1 MRVYS
6 VVSWHHL
13 SRKRISV
20 PILARV
26 AARRSLMDENEH
38 SRRDRFRWPTLG
50 FPLALLWAL
59 SAMSPSAW
67 GQDADGAEEVDIPD
81 ANLRILVERRL
92 HKRPGEG
99 ITKDEMASL
108 TNLYGFNLGIET
120 VTGHPKH
127 PVQAVIAASPHNVS
141 VEPFTDDDSGT
152 PDDHGDTP
160 ETATPLPLGI
170 VLLGRI
176 DPREDKDYFRVTVEE
191 TAEVAVLGRSDD
203 GPGVLI
209 GRLLDEAGIELA
221 LSKKTRSEFLIQ
233 QRVSPGVYYVEVST
247 PATGE
252 EYLVAAFVQA
262 IIDIPDAVLRAE
274 LEDQLRKT
282 PGEPITSV
290 ELAGLERITVDPYY
304 RDPGDPGVADL
315 TGLEFAFGLQSLY
328 IYGGE
333 ITDLSPLAGL
343 INLRS
348 LGLGDN
354 NIVDLSPLTSLT
366 RLTSLDLTHN
376 DIEGITALA
385 SLIGITYLGLDAN
398 LIHDVSPLG
407 ELPNLKTLYLGGN
420 KIVDISSLVDLS
432 SLTHL
437 DVQIN
442 PLSDESINVHIPA
455 LEERGVFVW
464 PLDDD
469 HGGTPETATPL
480 AFSESVPGR
489 ISPSYDKDYFRLDV
503 EETSSV
509 DIFTQDTLS
518 SMGRLLD
525 ASGVELRRSNED
537 GRDYN
542 FLIRQRLVPGEY
554 FVEVSASNAED
565 RYGDIIEEEGDY
577 WVRAAVGAVDVHIP
591 DANLR
596 RVIERALDKSAGQV
610 ISSAEMAT
618 LAGLR
623 ARRGE
628 YIADLTGL
636 EFAVGITSID
646 IEGHEISDLSPLAGL
661 TNLTKLYLGHN
672 NIMDL
677 SPLANLTNLTWLE
690 LYYNDIT
697 DLSPLAK
704 LTKLTWLFLQV
715 NLIEDVS
722 PLSDLTD
729 LQELDLGGND
739 IQDISPLLTLTSL
752 TRLNLQSNPL
762 NDESVNVHVPA
773 LEENGVR
780 VSALDDHG
788 DTPDTATQLAFGER
802 VQGQISP
809 NYDEDYFRLDV
820 EQASQVD
827 VSVTGNQNPTGRLL
841 DEAGNE
847 LERVN
852 EDGSDR
858 NFLIRRQLDP
868 GVYYVVVSATGSGNY
883 YGITAAVDSVDVD
896 IPDANLRSVLEANLF
911 KTRGQVITSGELA
924 TLMFLSATQRNIAD
938 LSGLEYAT
946 GLTRL
951 YLDANK
957 IADLSAL
964 EGLTNLELLSLEH
977 NEIRDLAPLE
987 GLANL
992 TRLSLGNNRIA
1003 DLGPLARL
1011 TNLTRLHLENN
1022 EIAELAPLSALAGIT
1037 SLDLRSNRI
1046 ANISPLASLTNLTSL
1061 NLSDNDII
1069 DVSPLASLSALDG
1082 LDLSGN
1088 DIEDVSSLVALTD
1101 LVGLDLRNNPLSKLS
1116 ISVHIPALRAKG
1128 VNVVFEDD
1136 HGNTP
1141 ETATP
1146 LALGETGWG
1155 EIDPHFDKDYFRLN
1169 IVAPTHVQIFTGI
1182 RPGNAGR
1189 FAGRLLDGSGVEL
1202 ERNNDSG
1209 ESYNFVIR
1217 RRLVPGTYFVEVR
1230 STQNR
1235 PGGYTLSAAED
1246 LEDGI
1251 PDARLRAAIKKAL
1264 YKNPD
1269 EGINSIEIKRLKELR
1284 AFRANIANLEGLEF
1298 ATGLTRIEL
1307 SENSIADISALAGLT
1322 SLTFLDL
1329 SDNAITDISPLAK
1342 LTDLTWLR
1350 LSDNAIVDISALAGL
1365 KNLESLGLR
1374 RNQIVDISAL
1384 AGLTSLE
1391 SLGLRG
1397 NQIVDISA
1405 LAALTSLSS
1414 LSLSNNEIVDVS
1426 PLAGLTSL
1434 RSLRLEQNRIVDVAP
1449 LPGLAGL
1456 RYLNLANN
1464 LIVDVSPL
1472 GGLTSLGT
1480 LDLRHNQIVDV
1491 SPLAGLTRLSYL
1503 YLANNLIVDASPL
1516 SELSLYRLVELDLR
1530 RNPLSDASI
1539 DIHIPAISERGVS
1552 VAVNDEH
1559 GDTLETATVLRLGD
1573 AVPGQLN
1580 PTYDKDYFRLEVVQA
1595 TDVAIF
1601 STGNLNT
1608 AGRLLDGAGKELV
1621 FSRDGGAGTNFLIRR
1636 RLVPGSYYVEVSVDD
1651 FARGRPT
1658 GEYAIS
1664 AIEDVEID
1672 IPDANLRA
1680 AVEQALRRTSGA
1692 AITAAEIGQLEYLRA
1707 PHARI
1712 TDLSGIEFA
1721 INLVLLI
1728 LYDNSITDVSPLAD
1742 LPRLRLLDLRRNPLS
1757 AESLTTHVPALVRRG
1772 VGVVLH
1778 DVHGDTPETA
1788 TPLGLGDKALG
1799 IINPSYEK
1807 DYFRLDIAHR
1817 TDVTIFTTS
1826 GFDTFG
1832 RLLDEAGQHLA
1843 ASEDDGD
1850 DRNFRIQ
1857 RILEAGVY
1865 YVEVSSR
1872 IIGPGSVGPYV
1883 LHADATPVTPPS
1895 GVRAE
1900 IDENVLTVAWG
1911 AVPDAGV
1918 TGYRVVATPAD
1929 GGEALTCEVAAD
1941 ETRCV
1946 FEDVPKDSVYNVT
1959 VQAIGSGGAGPVS
1972 TTVSETAEVVRS
1984 MWRGWRLDILHQA
1997 AESAEPEE
2005 TTAPA
2010 GNP

>member
-1 MRVYS
+1 M
-6 VVSWHHL
+6 
-13 SRKRISV
+13 
-20 PILARV
+20 
-26 AARRSLMDENEH
+26 RSLLDKNEYGRQH
-38 SRRDRFRWPTLG
+38 RFGWRTLG
-50 FPLALLWAL
+50 PRLVLLWLLFAV
-59 SAMSPSAW
+59 SPLAW
-67 GQDADGAEEVDIPD
+67 GQDGEGNDAEEVDIPD
-81 ANLRILVERRL
+81 ANLRNLVRRNPPVGRGEPLTCEVAAEQTLCGMGALAWERDRDARL
-92 HKRPGEG
+92 RIQE
-99 ITKDEMASL
+99 ASVRQ
-108 TNLYGFNLGIET
+108 T
-120 VTGHPKH
+120 
-127 PVQAVIAASPHNVS
+127 VIAASPSNVS
-141 VEPFTDDDSGT
+141 AVPFAEHLSGT
-152 PDDHGDTP
+152 SDDHGDTP

-203 GPGVLI
+203 GPGVLF
-209 GRLLDEAGIELA
+209 GRLLDEAGTELV

-233 QRVSPGVYYVEVST
+233 QQVSPGVYYVEVST
-247 PATGE
+247 PAIGE
-252 EYLVAAFVQA
+252 EYLVVAFVQA
-262 IIDIPDAVLRAE
+262 AIDIPDAVLRAE

-290 ELAGLERITVDPYY
+290 ELAGLERIDVDPFY

-315 TGLEFAFGLQSLY
+315 TGLEFAFGLQSIS
-328 IYGGE
+328 IYGNE
-333 ITDLSPLAGL
+333 ITDLSPLARL
-343 INLRS
+343 INLRRLS
-348 LGLGDN
+348 LGDN
-354 NIVDLSPLTSLT
+354 YIADLSPLTGLT

-398 LIHDVSPLG
+398 LIHDVSPLA
-407 ELPNLKTLYLGGN
+407 ELKDLKTLYLGGN

-596 RVIERALDKSAGQV
+596 RAIERALDKSRGQV

-618 LAGLR
+618 LLR
-623 ARRGE
+623 LRVHRREEG
-628 YIADLTGL
+628 ITDLTGL
-636 EFAVGITSID
+636 EFAVGMTSISL
-646 IEGHEISDLSPLAGL
+646 EGQEIKDLSPLAGL
-661 TNLTKLYLGHN
+661 ANLTKLYLGHN
-672 NIMDL
+672 KVMDL
-677 SPLANLTNLTWLE
+677 SPLSNLTNLTWLE
-690 LYYNDIT
+690 LFYNDIT

-704 LTKLTWLFLQV
+704 LTKLTGLFLQV
-715 NLIEDVS
+715 NSIRDVS
-722 PLSDLTD
+722 PLSALTD

-752 TRLNLQSNPL
+752 TRLTLRSNPL
-762 NDESVNVHVPA
+762 SDESVNVHVPA

-788 DTPDTATQLAFGER
+788 DTPDTATQLAFGET

-809 NYDEDYFRLDV
+809 SYDEDYFRLDV

-827 VSVTGNQNPTGRLL
+827 VFTTGNRNPTGRLL
-841 DEAGNE
+841 DAAGSE

-858 NFLIRRQLDP
+858 NFLIRRQLVP
-868 GVYYVVVSATGSGNY
+868 GVYYVVVSATGSGHY

-896 IPDANLRSVLEANLF
+896 IPDANLRSLLESRLR
-911 KTRGQVITSGELA
+911 KMPGQVITSAEMA
-924 TLMFLSATQRNIAD
+924 TLMFLDGFRRSITD
-938 LSGLEYAT
+938 LSGLEFAT
-946 GLTRL
+946 GLTKL
-951 YLDANK
+951 SLDGNK

-992 TRLSLGNNRIA
+992 TRLSLGHNKIA
-1003 DLGPLARL
+1003 HLGPLAGL

-1022 EIAELAPLSALAGIT
+1022 EIADLSPLATLASLT

-1046 ANISPLASLTNLTSL
+1046 ANIPPLESLTNLTSL
-1061 NLSDNDII
+1061 ALSDNDII
-1069 DVSPLASLSALDG
+1069 EVSPLASLSALQG
-1082 LDLSGN
+1082 LGLSGN
-1088 DIEDVSSLVALTD
+1088 DIEDISSLVVLTE
-1101 LVGLDLRNNPLSKLS
+1101 LISLDLRNNPLSKRS
-1116 ISVHIPALRAKG
+1116 TSVHIPALRAEG

-1136 HGNTP
+1136 HGNSP

-1146 LALGETGWG
+1146 LALSEVLYG
-1155 EIDPHFDKDYFRLN
+1155 EIDPHFDKDYFRLD
-1169 IVAPTHVQIFTGI
+1169 IVGPTHVQIFTGI

-1189 FAGRLLDGSGVEL
+1189 FAGRLFDGSGVEL

-1230 STQNR
+1230 ATQNR

-1269 EGINSIEIKRLKELR
+1269 EGINSIEIKRLKQLR

-1342 LTDLTWLR
+1342 LTDLTWLS

-1365 KNLESLGLR
+1365 TSLESLGLR
-1374 RNQIVDISAL
+1374 RNQIVVISAL

-1405 LAALTSLSS
+1405 LAGLTSLSS

-1464 LIVDVSPL
+1464 LIVDISSL
-1472 GGLTSLGT
+1472 GGLTSLTT

-1559 GDTLETATVLRLGD
+1559 GDTLETATVLRLGG

-1601 STGNLNT
+1601 STGNLDT

-1621 FSRDGGAGTNFLIRR
+1621 FSRDGGAGTNFLIQR

-1658 GEYAIS
+1658 GEYAIG

-1799 IINPSYEK
+1799 IINPNYEK

-1911 AVPDAGV
+1911 AVLDAGV

-1972 TTVSETAEVVRS
+1972 TTVSERAEVVRS
-1984 MWRGWRLDILHQA
+1984 MWRGWRLDMLHKA

-2010 GNP
+2010 GSQ

>member
-1 MRVYS
+1 MGKVKS
-6 VVSWHHL
+6 
-13 SRKRISV
+13 
-20 PILARV
+20 
-26 AARRSLMDENEH
+26 
-38 SRRDRFRWPTLG
+38 SRRYRIRWRIPSVG
-50 FPLALLWAL
+50 FVLFWALLAQ
-59 SAMSPSAW
+59 SPSAW
-67 GQDADGAEEVDIPD
+67 GRDGDGD
-81 ANLRILVERRL
+81 GFGT
-92 HKRPGEG
+92 RPPN
-99 ITKDEMASL
+99 ISVLPFTRD
-108 TNLYGFNLGIET
+108 NLGT
-120 VTGHPKH
+120 
-127 PVQAVIAASPHNVS
+127 S
-141 VEPFTDDDSGT
+141 
-152 PDDHGDTP
+152 DDHGDTR

-203 GPGVLI
+203 GPGVLF
-209 GRLLDEAGIELA
+209 GRLLDEAGTELV

-233 QRVSPGVYYVEVST
+233 QQVSPGVYYVEVST

-252 EYLVAAFVQA
+252 EYLVVAFVQA
-262 IIDIPDAVLRAE
+262 AIDIPDAVLRAE

-290 ELAGLERITVDPYY
+290 ELAGLDRINVDASY

-315 TGLEFAFGLQSLY
+315 TGLEFAFGMRWLS
-328 IYGGE
+328 IYSGE
-333 ITDLSPLAGL
+333 ITNLSPLVGL

-348 LGLGDN
+348 LSLGDN
-354 NIVDLSPLTSLT
+354 YIVDLSPLTGLT

-509 DIFTQDTLS
+509 DIFTLDTLS

-577 WVRAAVGAVDVHIP
+577 WVRAAVGAVEVHIP

-729 LQELDLGGND
+729 LRELDLGGND

-802 VQGQISP
+802 VQGRISP

-1146 LALGETGWG
+1146 LALGETVWG

-1182 RPGNAGR
+1182 RPGKAGR

-1209 ESYNFVIR
+1209 DSYNFVIG

-1230 STQNR
+1230 ATQDR

-1246 LEDGI
+1246 LEDHI

-1269 EGINSIEIKRLKELR
+1269 EGINSIEIKGLKELR

-1298 ATGLTRIEL
+1298 ATGLTRL
-1307 SENSIADISALAGLT
+1307 NLTENSIVDISVLAGLT
-1322 SLTFLDL
+1322 NLTFLDL
-1329 SDNAITDISPLAK
+1329 SENVILDISPLAK
-1342 LTDLTWLR
+1342 LTDLTWLS
-1350 LSDNAIVDISALAGL
+1350 LSDNEVVDISALAAL
-1365 KNLESLGLR
+1365 TNLEILGLR
-1374 RNQIVDISAL
+1374 R
-1384 AGLTSLE
+1384 
-1391 SLGLRG
+1391 

-1414 LSLSNNEIVDVS
+1414 LSLSKNEIVDVS

-1434 RSLRLEQNRIVDVAP
+1434 RSLRLEQNKIVDVSP
-1449 LPGLAGL
+1449 LSGLAGL

-1491 SPLAGLTRLSYL
+1491 SPLVGLTRLWYL
-1503 YLANNLIVDASPL
+1503 YLANNLIVDVSPL
-1516 SELSLYRLVELDLR
+1516 SELSLYRLAELDLR

-1552 VAVNDEH
+1552 VAVNDDH
-1559 GDTLETATVLRLGD
+1559 GDTLETATVLRLGG
-1573 AVPGQLN
+1573 AVPGELN
-1580 PTYDKDYFRLEVVQA
+1580 PTYDKDYFRLQVVQA

-1601 STGNLNT
+1601 STGNLDT
-1608 AGRLLDGAGKELV
+1608 AGRLLDSSGKELV
-1621 FSRDGGAGTNFLIRR
+1621 FSRDGGAGPNFLIQR

-1658 GEYAIS
+1658 GEYAVS
-1664 AIEDVEID
+1664 AIEDIEID

-1712 TDLSGIEFA
+1712 TDLTGLEFA

-1799 IINPSYEK
+1799 IVNPNYDK
-1807 DYFRLDIAHR
+1807 DYFRLDIPHR
-1817 TDVTIFTTS
+1817 TEVTVFTTS

-1832 RLLDEAGQHLA
+1832 RVLDEAGQHLA
-1843 ASEDDGD
+1843 VSEDDGE

-1883 LHADATPVTPPS
+1883 LHADATPITPPS

-1900 IDENVLTVAWG
+1900 TDENVLTVRWG
-1911 AVPDAGV
+1911 AMPGAGV
-1918 TGYRVVATPAD
+1918 TGYRVVATPAG
-1929 GGEALTCEVAAD
+1929 GGESLICEVAAD
-1941 ETRCV
+1941 QTRCV
-1946 FEDVPKDSVYNVT
+1946 FEGVPKDAVYNVT
-1959 VQAIGSGGAGPVS
+1959 VQAIGSGGAGPVA
-1972 TTVSETAEVVRS
+1972 TTVSEKAEVVRS
-1984 MWRGWRLDILHQA
+1984 MWRGWRLDILRQA
-1997 AESAEPEE
+1997 AESVAPEE
-2005 TTAPA
+2005 TAAPA
-2010 GNP
+2010 GNQ